1 MPDPRADGPAADPLA
16 AAILE
21 ALASEPPGAGMS
33 LPRLGKRL
41 GLGASVL
48 MRCLAT
54 LGDARLGEVQGPG
67 WVVLA
72 QDGGRW
78 VATLTERGRAAWR

>member
-54 LGDARLGEVQGPG
+54 LGDARYETLK
-67 WVVLA
+67 
-72 QDGGRW
+72 QD
-78 VATLTERGRAAWR
+78 LTNRLRYD